1 MIHMILSAGV
11 RLHFRAALDP
21 FTRAMPPSVHL
32 HEDNASIRHPPAY
45 ALGRFS
51 IAWMRPTRKR

>member
-21 FTRAMPPSVHL
+21 FTRAMLPS
-32 HEDNASIRHPPAY
+32 
-45 ALGRFS
+45 GT
-51 IAWMRPTRKR
+51 RPLMLSDGSPSHG